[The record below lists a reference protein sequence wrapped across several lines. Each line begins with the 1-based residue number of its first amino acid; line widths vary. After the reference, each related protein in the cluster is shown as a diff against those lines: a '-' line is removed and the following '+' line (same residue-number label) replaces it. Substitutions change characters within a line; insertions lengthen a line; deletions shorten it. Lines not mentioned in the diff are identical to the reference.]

1 MSSQSSTIDPAV
13 FSITTTANTAYTSGM
28 VTIRSAGSG
37 YKQGDS
43 MNIHGNLLGG
53 TSPAND
59 MRITVTGAVTASGG
73 VATVSVTGTSSATAT
88 TRVVTMDMAFGP
100 NFLRDA
106 SDRTRAI
113 RERLIYNEKR
123 VGTNIIP
130 GTPGLVIGRP
140 QNNPAG
146 VNHLPAGN
154 TEILWQQQGNDFR
167 LAYLAGKMK
176 CGAAFGGVYNLNGP
190 NSFNASGAQSGS

>member
-1 MSSQSSTIDPAV
+1 
-13 FSITTTANTAYTSGM
+13 M
-28 VTIRSAGSG
+28 VTITSRGSG
-37 YKQGDS
+37 YTAGNS
-43 MNIHGNLLGG
+43 MNVHGNLLGG

-88 TRVVTMDMAFGP
+88 TLVVTMDMAFGP

-123 VGTNIIP
+123 TGSTIQ
-130 GTPGLVIGRP
+130 GYSPGLGR
-140 QNNPAG
+140 
-146 VNHLPAGN
+146 GN
-154 TEILWQQQGNDFR
+154 AEPIWQQQGNDFR

-190 NSFNASGAQSGS
+190 NSFNASGDQSGS

>member
-1 MSSQSSTIDPAV
+1 MSSQSSNIDPAV
-13 FSITTTANTAYTSGM
+13 FSITTTPSTAYTSGM
-28 VTIRSAGSG
+28 VTITSAGSG
-37 YKQGDS
+37 YKIGNS
-43 MNIHGNLLGG
+43 MNVHGNLLGG

-59 MRITVTGAVTASGG
+59 LRITVTAVNVLGGITTVG
-73 VATVSVTGTSSATAT
+73 VAGTSSATIT
-88 TRVVTMDMAFGP
+88 TLAVTMDMAFGQ

-123 VGTNIIP
+123 TGTTIQM
-130 GTPGLVIGRP
+130 GSGLYG
-140 QNNPAG
+140 
-146 VNHLPAGN
+146 LGN
-154 TEILWQQQGNDFR
+154 AEPIWQQQGNNFR
-167 LAYLAGKMK
+167 MAYLAGKMK

>member
-1 MSSQSSTIDPAV
+1 
-13 FSITTTANTAYTSGM
+13 M
-28 VTIRSAGSG
+28 VTITSRGSG
-37 YKQGDS
+37 YRVGNSMIVRGD
-43 MNIHGNLLGG
+43 LLGG

-59 MRITVTGAVTASGG
+59 LTIVVAPTPPNSDITALTSDGG
-73 VATVSVTGTSSATAT
+73 IVVLQVSGTSSATAT

-123 VGTNIIP
+123 TGTTIQM
-130 GTPGLVIGRP
+130 GSGLTGR
-140 QNNPAG
+140 
-146 VNHLPAGN
+146 GN
-154 TEILWQQQGNDFR
+154 AEPIWQQQGNNFR
-167 LAYLAGKMK
+167 MAYLAGKMK

-190 NSFNASGAQSGS
+190 NSFNSSGAQSGS